1 MREWVAAM
9 IRRALAPFERE
20 IAELRDQV
28 EDLHRR
34 TNGINRI
41 GIVVAVNPATQRCQV
56 SHGANRSPWIKYFT
70 PAAGAVSETRHP
82 SIGEQC
88 LLLNYAAGDGS
99 AQAMALCG
107 LHTAQYPPVSGEG
120 NVWRRTFKDGTA
132 EAYDDAASRYTF
144 ECGPSSITVDHDK
157 IELVVGGTTLRLTAD
172 LAETIATAIKLTGP
186 TTNTG
191 GITTAGGATMHSTGK
206 ITTEDA
212 INAAGDV
219 TAGSVSLQGHQH
231 REQGDGN
238 LTSPPEG
245 A

>member
-1 MREWVAAM
+1 MREWILSV
-9 IRRALAPFERE
+9 IRRALDPYERE
-20 IAELRDQV
+20 VAELRDQV

-41 GIVVAVNPATQRCQV
+41 GIVVAVNPAAQRCQV
-56 SHGANRSPWIKYFT
+56 SHGENRSPWVKYFT
-70 PAAGAVSETRHP
+70 PAAGDVSETRHP
-82 SIGEQC
+82 SLGEQC

-107 LHTAQYPPVSGEG
+107 LPTAQFPPVSAEG
-120 NVWRRTFKDGTA
+120 NLHRRTYKDGTA
-132 EAYDDAASRYTF
+132 EAYDDAAHRYTF
-144 ECGPSSITVDHDK
+144 ECGPSSITIDHDK
-157 IELVVGGTTLRLTAD
+157 IELTVGGSKFRLTEA

-191 GITTAGGATMHSTGK
+191 GITAAGGAAMHSTGK
-206 ITTEDA
+206 ITTDSS

-219 TAGSVSLQGHQH
+219 TAGAVSLQEHQH

-238 LTSPPEG
+238 LVSPPEV
-245 A
+245 